1 MTLWTYH
8 RIYHKKHTNHLPR
21 FAPWFFKKS
30 FMDKFHQDHP
40 WAFVVR
46 LGIFCPPF
54 FVAAFASF
62 IRPYPEKPHYR
73 EVPGEEG
80 FGNELSWDCFM
91 TFVLF
96 GWVRRFSLKRGFD
109 RFWTGNDSGNL
120 GVRKCGFES
129 LSKMISTLQNPW
141 KSLMGWDFH
150 IALSCGSIGYFG
162 CGSWSLKNHLI
173 NEQQDTSGQV
183 FQADERS
190 GDNTVDGRNPAP
202 VEMHKAL

>member
-1 MTLWTYH
+1 
-8 RIYHKKHTNHLPR
+8 
-21 FAPWFFKKS
+21 
-30 FMDKFHQDHP
+30 MDKFHQDHP

-73 EVPGEEG
+73 EVPEEEG
-80 FGNELSWDCFM
+80 FGNELSWDSVM
-91 TFVLF
+91 LIIWLF

-120 GVRKCGFES
+120 GVRKVWFSTS
-129 LSKMISTLQNPW
+129 LQDDFHPSKSEN
-141 KSLMGWDFH
+141 KNLMGRDFH

-173 NEQQDTSGQV
+173 NEQQGLWIILLMEEILHQLRCIKPCK
-183 FQADERS
+183 FM
-190 GDNTVDGRNPAP
+190 G
-202 VEMHKAL
+202 